1 MPGRRA
7 EDKRRRG
14 NDMERRIL
22 AEAYRRI
29 ALELARAKRNN
40 HEEMV
45 YYLKEQLIEL
55 EHALRENAGHGGL
68 ISML

>member
-1 MPGRRA
+1 MRGRRA

-22 AEAYRRI
+22 SEAYRRI

-40 HEEMV
+40 DADMA

>member
-1 MPGRRA
+1 MRDRRA

-22 AEAYRRI
+22 SEAYRRI

-40 HEEMV
+40 DADMA

-55 EHALRENAGHGGL
+55 EHALRENAGPGGL

>member
-1 MPGRRA
+1 MRGRRID
-7 EDKRRRG
+7 DKRRRG

-40 HEEMV
+40 DPDMT